1 MTWDDFQGLLDFLYL
16 PPTNFV
22 GRPEIMSIFRT
33 LHHSTF
39 WKTIYHSLLGDV
51 SYNFRPIFK
60 FGWRFQISGDLG
72 RFFWLF
78 IDYENW
84 EVWLISSASK
94 CVIWWH
100 IRYNKTIMQDKGP
113 THLQILKK
121 VPTKSKNKDTFC
133 YITDI

>member
-33 LHHSTF
+33 LHHSAF

-51 SYNFRPIFK
+51 SYNFRSIFK

-72 RFFWLF
+72 RFLDFSLIMKIERCDLF
-78 IDYENW
+78 
-84 EVWLISSASK
+84 
-94 CVIWWH
+94 
-100 IRYNKTIMQDKGP
+100 
-113 THLQILKK
+113 HLLPNVLYGDILGM
-121 VPTKSKNKDTFC
+121 TRL
-133 YITDI
+133 